1 MVAGHMILRFR
12 TVAGNTFAPAPQC
25 QNRRM
30 AVPRAVVPVVA
41 LAYGIA
47 VLAVKPWASDP
58 PTAYAG
64 ASTLA
69 AAVGLVAGI
78 GLLATGSALWLEPR
92 RDRAALLLV
101 LTGVASFAPDWL
113 GWDDGP
119 SIVRSVGAVVA
130 PFLPALLLDL
140 VATVAGGRIARLGS
154 DAVYAST
161 AVVSV
166 GRALFR
172 DPFLD
177 PRCWSNCTDNLFL
190 VDADQGIARAL
201 DSALP
206 RVTLAASVLVISF
219 AAWRAVTAS
228 PAARQADL
236 PLLVALALAGAAEAA
251 YGLALILDPAES
263 AERASFRALYIAS
276 GAALSL
282 VALAAAWTIARARQ
296 RRSAVARLAA
306 DLEAAPAAGAL
317 AGALGRSL
325 GDPGLEVAYPV
336 GDRLVDGDGQP
347 VAAGGR
353 TATPL
358 VRAGRTVAVLLH
370 ETDALPRDELERELG
385 SAARLAIENE
395 RLRAE
400 VLSRLDDLRASRVR
414 IVETAD
420 AERRRLERDLHD
432 GAQQQLLAL
441 SYDLRRAL
449 SDANGELAPVLR
461 AGVGEVQ
468 AALDELRELAHGIH
482 PAILTEAGLGAA
494 LRTLADAAQVP
505 LEIVSCTDERL
516 PPAAEAAA
524 YAVAVEALERTGKDG
539 LALRAARQ
547 GDMLVVDAEGPSV
560 APTIHLADRVGALGG
575 TVAATAR
582 GLRAEIPCA

>member
-1 MVAGHMILRFR
+1 
-12 TVAGNTFAPAPQC
+12 
-25 QNRRM
+25 M
-30 AVPRAVVPVVA
+30 AVPRAVVPLVA

-47 VLAVKPWASDP
+47 VLVVKPWGADP
-58 PTAYAG
+58 PTTYAG

-78 GLLATGSALWLEPR
+78 GLLASGSALWLER
-92 RDRAALLLV
+92 GRDRAAVLLLLV
-101 LTGVASFAPDWL
+101 GVAWFAPDWL

-119 SIVRSVGAVVA
+119 SIVRSLAAMVA

-140 VATVAGGRIARLGS
+140 VATVSGSRVARLS
-154 DAVYAST
+154 SHVLYAST
-161 AVVSV
+161 VVVSV

-177 PRCWSNCTDNLFL
+177 ARCWSNCTDNLFL

-206 RVTLAASVLVISF
+206 RISLAAGGLLITFS
-219 AAWRAVTAS
+219 AWRAVSAS
-228 PAARQADL
+228 HAARQTEL
-236 PLLVALALAGAAEAA
+236 PLLVTLALAGAAVGA

-263 AERASFRALYIAS
+263 AELASFRALYIAS

-282 VALAAAWTIARARQ
+282 LVLASAWAIARARQ

-306 DLEAAPAAGAL
+306 DLESAPAAGAL
-317 AGALGRSL
+317 AAALGRSL

-336 GDRLVDGDGQP
+336 DDRLVDGDGRP
-347 VAAGGR
+347 VAPGGR

-358 VRAGRTVAVLLH
+358 VRAGHTVAVLLH
-370 ETDALPRDELERELG
+370 EADAVQRDELERELG

-400 VLSRLDDLRASRVR
+400 VLSRLNDLRASRVR

-449 SDANGELAPVLR
+449 SEEQGERASVIR
-461 AGVGEVQ
+461 AGIDEVQ
-468 AALDELRELAHGIH
+468 AALEELRELAHGIH

-494 LRTLADAAQVP
+494 LRTLADAAHVP
-505 LEIVSCTDERL
+505 LEIVSCTEERL
-516 PPAAEAAA
+516 PLGAEAAA
-524 YAVAVEALERTGKDG
+524 YAVAVEALERAGREG
-539 LALRAARQ
+539 LALRATRH
-547 GDMLVVDAEGPSV
+547 GDMLVVDAEGGPSV
-560 APTIHLADRVGALGG
+560 GPTIHLADRLGAIGG
-575 TVAATAR
+575 IVAATPR
-582 GLRAEIPCA
+582 GFRAEIPCV

>member
-1 MVAGHMILRFR
+1 MIVRLR
-12 TVAGNTFAPAPQC
+12 TVAGNSLASASQC

-30 AVPRAVVPVVA
+30 AVSRAVIPLVA

-47 VLAVKPWASDP
+47 VLVVKPWAADP

-69 AAVGLVAGI
+69 AAVGLVVGI
-78 GLLATGSALWLEPR
+78 GLLASGSALWLER
-92 RDRAALLLV
+92 GRDRAAVLLV
-101 LTGVASFAPDWL
+101 LAGVAWFAADWL

-119 SIVRSVGAVVA
+119 SIVRSVAAVAA

-140 VATVAGGRIARLGS
+140 VATVSGSWVARLS
-154 DAVYAST
+154 SHVLYAST
-161 AVVSV
+161 VVISV

-177 PRCWSNCTDNLFL
+177 ARCWSNCTDNLFL

-206 RVTLAASVLVISF
+206 RISLAAGVLVISF
-219 AAWRAVTAS
+219 SAWRAVTAS
-228 PAARQADL
+228 PAARQAEL
-236 PLLVALALAGAAEAA
+236 PLLVTLALAGAAVGA

-263 AERASFRALYIAS
+263 AERAERASSQALYIAS

-282 VALAAAWTIARARQ
+282 LVLASACTIARTRQ
-296 RRSAVARLAA
+296 RQSAVARLAA

-317 AGALGRSL
+317 ATALGHSL
-325 GDPGLEVAYPV
+325 GDPGLDVAYPV
-336 GDRLVDGDGQP
+336 DDRLVDGDGRP

-370 ETDALPRDELERELG
+370 ETDAVQRDDLERELG

-400 VLSRLDDLRASRVR
+400 VLSRLNDLRASRVR

-449 SDANGELAPVLR
+449 SEAEGELASVLR
-461 AGVGEVQ
+461 AGVDEVQ
-468 AALDELRELAHGIH
+468 TALEELRELAHGIH

-494 LRTLADAAQVP
+494 LRTLADAARVP
-505 LEIVSCTDERL
+505 LEIVTCTEERL
-516 PPAAEAAA
+516 PPGAEAAA
-524 YAVAVEALERTGKDG
+524 YAVAVEALERAGREG
-539 LALRAARQ
+539 LTLRATRH
-547 GDMLVVDAEGPSV
+547 GDTLVVDAEGGPSV
-560 APTIHLADRVGALGG
+560 APTIHLTDRLGALGG
-575 TVAATAR
+575 IVTATPR
-582 GLRAEIPCA
+582 GFRAEIPCA

>member
-1 MVAGHMILRFR
+1 MILRLR
-12 TVAGNTFAPAPQC
+12 TVAGNSVASASHC
-25 QNRRM
+25 QNRQM
-30 AVPRAVVPVVA
+30 AVPRTVVPLVA

-47 VLAVKPWASDP
+47 VLVVKPWAANP

-78 GLLATGSALWLEPR
+78 GLLASGSALWLER
-92 RDRAALLLV
+92 GRDRAAVLLV
-101 LTGVASFAPDWL
+101 LAGVAWFAPDWL

-119 SIVRSVGAVVA
+119 SIVRSVAAVVA

-140 VATVAGGRIARLGS
+140 VATVSGSRVARLS
-154 DAVYAST
+154 SHVLYAST

-206 RVTLAASVLVISF
+206 RISLAAGVLVISF
-219 AAWRAVTAS
+219 SAWRAVTAS
-228 PAARQADL
+228 PAARQAEL
-236 PLLVALALAGAAEAA
+236 PLLVTLALAGAAVGA

-263 AERASFRALYIAS
+263 AERASSRALYLAS

-282 VALAAAWTIARARQ
+282 LVLASAGTIARTRQ
-296 RRSAVARLAA
+296 RQSAVARLAA

-317 AGALGRSL
+317 ATALGRSL
-325 GDPGLEVAYPV
+325 GDPGLDVAYPV
-336 GDRLVDGDGQP
+336 DDRLVDGDGRP

-370 ETDALPRDELERELG
+370 ERDALQRDELERELG
-385 SAARLAIENE
+385 SAARLALENE

-400 VLSRLDDLRASRVR
+400 VLSRLDDLRASRAR

-449 SDANGELAPVLR
+449 SEADDELASILR
-461 AGVGEVQ
+461 AGVDEAQ
-468 AALDELRELAHGIH
+468 AALEELRELAHGIH
-482 PAILTEAGLGAA
+482 PAILTEAGLAVA
-494 LRTLADAAQVP
+494 LRTLADTAPVP
-505 LEIVSCTDERL
+505 LDVVSCTDERF
-516 PPAAEAAA
+516 PAVTEATA
-524 YAVAVEALERTGKDG
+524 YAVAVEVLEGAG
-539 LALRAARQ
+539 EHGIAVRAARL
-547 GDMLVVDAEGPSV
+547 GDTLVVDAKGASV
-560 APTIHLADRVGALGG
+560 APTIHLADRLGALGG
-575 TVAATAR
+575 TVAATPL
-582 GLRAEIPCA
+582 GLHAEIPCE

>member
-1 MVAGHMILRFR
+1 MILRLR
-12 TVAGNTFAPAPQC
+12 TVAGNSVASASHC
-25 QNRRM
+25 QNRQM
-30 AVPRAVVPVVA
+30 AVPSTVVPLVA

-47 VLAVKPWASDP
+47 VLVVKPWAANP

-78 GLLATGSALWLEPR
+78 GLLASGSALWLER
-92 RDRAALLLV
+92 GRDRAAVLLV
-101 LTGVASFAPDWL
+101 LAGVAWFAPDWL

-119 SIVRSVGAVVA
+119 AIVRSVAAVVA

-140 VATVAGGRIARLGS
+140 VATVSGSRVARLS
-154 DAVYAST
+154 SHVLYAST

-206 RVTLAASVLVISF
+206 RISLAAGVLVISF
-219 AAWRAVTAS
+219 SAWRAVTAS
-228 PAARQADL
+228 PAARQAEL
-236 PLLVALALAGAAEAA
+236 PLLVTLALAGAAVGA

-263 AERASFRALYIAS
+263 AERASSRALYLAS

-282 VALAAAWTIARARQ
+282 LVLASAWTIARTRQ
-296 RRSAVARLAA
+296 RQSAVARLAA

-317 AGALGRSL
+317 ATALGRSL
-325 GDPGLEVAYPV
+325 GDPGLDVAYPV
-336 GDRLVDGDGQP
+336 DDRLVDGDGRP

-370 ETDALPRDELERELG
+370 ERDALQRDELERELG
-385 SAARLAIENE
+385 SAARLALENE

-400 VLSRLDDLRASRVR
+400 VLSHLDDLRASRAR

-449 SDANGELAPVLR
+449 SEADDELASILR
-461 AGVGEVQ
+461 AGVDEVQ
-468 AALDELRELAHGIH
+468 AALEELRELAHGIH
-482 PAILTEAGLGAA
+482 PAILTEAGLAVA
-494 LRTLADAAQVP
+494 LRTLADTAPVP
-505 LEIVSCTDERL
+505 LDVVSCTDERF
-516 PPAAEAAA
+516 PAVTEATA
-524 YAVAVEALERTGKDG
+524 YAVAVEVLEGAG
-539 LALRAARQ
+539 EHGIAVRAARL
-547 GDMLVVDAEGPSV
+547 GDTLVVDAEGASV
-560 APTIHLADRVGALGG
+560 APTIHLADRLGALGG
-575 TVAATAR
+575 TVAATPL
-582 GLRAEIPCA
+582 GLHAEIPCE